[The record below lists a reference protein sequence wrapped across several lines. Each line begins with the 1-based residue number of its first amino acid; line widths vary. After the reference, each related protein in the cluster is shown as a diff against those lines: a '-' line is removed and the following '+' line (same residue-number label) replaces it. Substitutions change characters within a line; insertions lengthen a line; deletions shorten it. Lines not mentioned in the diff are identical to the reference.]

1 MDFAERMGFEYVLVD
16 AGWNADWVPELV
28 DYAAERGVRVLLW
41 TDWHALA
48 TPAQRAAAFDQWAA
62 WGVAGVKADFL
73 HSDSGERMAVIDDIA
88 ADAAA
93 RHLLVGFHGCTVP
106 RGLQRTWPNVLTL
119 EGVRGA
125 EHGKSGRADNPART

>member
-1 MDFAERMGFEYVLVD
+1 MVADSWSPRRLADQRDYVDFAERMGFEYVLVD

-28 DYAAERGVRVLLW
+28 DYAKARGVRVLLW

-48 TPAQRAAAFDQWAA
+48 TPAQRAEAFDRWAA

-88 ADAAA
+88 ATPPHATCWSASTAAPSRA
-93 RHLLVGFHGCTVP
+93 ACS
-106 RGLQRTWPNVLTL
+106 
-119 EGVRGA
+119 A
-125 EHGKSGRADNPART
+125 SGRT